1 MPSKPVVV
9 GVDGSAAAL
18 CAVRW
23 AAERASRDDRPL
35 RIVHAYELPLGFPT
49 GVTEEESILNGL
61 RLQGRRWLAAAQDVA
76 NEAVPASRVD
86 VVLTAMAPTTGLL
99 RETENAALLV
109 LGNRGRNALTGLLV
123 GSTSLALAGL
133 AHCPVVLVRNGA
145 ADGKPGHTGPIVVG
159 IDGTQASE
167 AAVAFAFAE
176 ASAQGAP
183 LVALHA
189 WAESVFETALAG
201 PDAPLDW
208 ERQRQIAAETLAE
221 RLAGWQEKYPE
232 VRVERDLVHDRPTR
246 ALRRC
251 AQTARLVVVGRRGRG
266 GFRDLVLGSTSQHLL
281 HHATSPV
288 AVVRTETAAQHD

>member
-1 MPSKPVVV
+1 MTNEPVVV

-18 CAVRW
+18 HAVRW
-23 AAERASRDDRPL
+23 AALRASRDDRTL

-49 GVTEEESILNGL
+49 GVTEKESILSGM
-61 RLQGRRWLAAAQDVA
+61 RLQGRRWLATAQDLATEVA
-76 NEAVPASRVD
+76 PALRVE
-86 VVLTAMAPTTGLL
+86 VALVAMAPTTGLL
-99 RETENAALLV
+99 HETENAALLV

-123 GSTSLALAGL
+123 GSTSLALAGV

-145 ADGKPGHTGPIVVG
+145 EGNPRPSGPIVVG
-159 IDGTQASE
+159 VDGTEASE

-176 ASAQGAP
+176 ASAQGVT
-183 LVALHA
+183 LVALYA

-201 PDAPLDW
+201 PNAPLDW
-208 ERQRQIAAETLAE
+208 DRQGEIAAVVLAE

-232 VRVERDLVHDRPTR
+232 VRVERELVHDRPTR

-281 HHATSPV
+281 HHATCPV
-288 AVVRTETAAQHD
+288 AVVRTETAGQHD

>member
-1 MPSKPVVV
+1 MTSGPVVV
-9 GVDGSAAAL
+9 GVDGSTAAL
-18 CAVRW
+18 RAVRW

-35 RIVHAYELPLGFPT
+35 RVVHAYELPPSFPA
-49 GVTEEESILNGL
+49 GLSEEEPILDGL
-61 RLQGRRWLAAAQDVA
+61 RLQGRRWLATAQDLAKEFAPALRVEVA
-76 NEAVPASRVD
+76 LAA
-86 VVLTAMAPTTGLL
+86 AAAPTALL

-109 LGNRGRNALTGLLV
+109 LGNRGRGALTGLLV

-133 AHCPVVLVRNGA
+133 AHCPVVFVRNGA
-145 ADGKPGHTGPIVVG
+145 EGNPRPSGPIVVG
-159 IDGTQASE
+159 IDGTEASE

-176 ASAQGAP
+176 ASAQGAT

-189 WAESVFETALAG
+189 WAESVFETALSG
-201 PDAPLDW
+201 PNAPLDW
-208 ERQRQIAAETLAE
+208 DRQRELAAEALAE

-232 VRVERDLVHDRPTR
+232 VRVQRELVHDRPTR

-281 HHATSPV
+281 HHATCPV
-288 AVVRTETAAQHD
+288 AVVRTEPTE

>member
-1 MPSKPVVV
+1 MTSKPVVV
-9 GVDGSAAAL
+9 GVDGSTAAL
-18 CAVRW
+18 HAVRW

-49 GVTEEESILNGL
+49 GVTEEESVLGAL
-61 RLQGRRWLAAAQDVA
+61 RSQGRRWLATAQDLA
-76 NEAVPASRVD
+76 KEAAPTAMVE
-86 VVLTAMAPTTGLL
+86 VVLMAMAPTTGLL

-123 GSTSLALAGL
+123 GSTSQALAGQ

-145 ADGKPGHTGPIVVG
+145 DGNPGGTGPIVVG
-159 IDGTQASE
+159 VDGTEASE

-176 ASAQGAP
+176 ASAQGAT

-201 PDAPLDW
+201 PNAPLDW
-208 ERQRQIAAETLAE
+208 DRQRQIAAEALAE

-232 VRVERDLVHDRPTR
+232 VRVERELVHDRPTR

-266 GFRDLVLGSTSQHLL
+266 GFRDLVLGSTSQHLI

-288 AVVRTETAAQHD
+288 AVVRTETVEQHD